1 MRSSRVPA
9 LLAALLTGCFAQL
22 EDQSVSVSRPL
33 CNGAPC
39 VPGNSASLNAVLQA
53 SGYNTIKVSFGD
65 QPLLKSSTSVG
76 PATVTTSLVLN
87 QAQLNLKTA
96 GGNFSQVNSLT
107 LLAAPR
113 MSNGTP
119 GDDPCA
125 GASPAC
131 PTLAV
136 YSQAT
141 DGIANQSIVLKG
153 NGSDLVA
160 HIDSTTH
167 ELIIEIQ
174 ATGNAPSNTTWDADV
189 SMDMALKS
197 RANIP

>member
-1 MRSSRVPA
+1 MRSSKVPA
-9 LLAALLTGCFAQL
+9 LLAALLLAGCFAQL
-22 EDQSVSVSRPL
+22 EAQSVTVSRPL

-39 VPGNSASLNAVLQA
+39 VPGGGANLNAALQA

-76 PATVTTSLVLN
+76 PATVSTSLLLN
-87 QAQLNLKTA
+87 QAQFDITSA
-96 GGNFSQVNSLT
+96 GGNFQQVTSLT

-113 MSNGTP
+113 MSTGS

-125 GASPAC
+125 GATPAC
-131 PTLAV
+131 PTLAA

-141 DGIANQSIVLKG
+141 DGTANQTLVLKG
-153 NGSDLVA
+153 TGSDLVA
-160 HIDSTTH
+160 LIDSTTH
-167 ELIIEIQ
+167 ELIVEIT
-174 ATGNAPSNTTWDADV
+174 ASGNAPGTALWDADV

>member
-22 EDQSVSVSRPL
+22 EDQSVTISRPL

-39 VPGNSASLNAVLQA
+39 VPGGGANLNTALQA
-53 SGYNTIKVSFGD
+53 SGYNTFRISFGD

-76 PATVTTSLVLN
+76 PATVTTSLLLN
-87 QAQLNLKTA
+87 QAQFDMTTA
-96 GGNFSQVNSLT
+96 GGNFQQVSSLT

-113 MSNGTP
+113 MSAGS

-125 GASPAC
+125 TATC

-136 YSQAT
+136 YTQAT
-141 DGIANQSIVLKG
+141 DGTANQTVVLKG
-153 NGSDLVA
+153 NGVDLIPLINA
-160 HIDSTTH
+160 TTF
-167 ELIIEIQ
+167 ELIIEIT
-174 ATGNAPSNTTWDADV
+174 ATGQAPSPALWDANA
-189 SMDMALKS
+189 SMGMALKA